1 MTIKYVNGIPK
12 LVPQSSVAKRTQ
24 GISVAADLSPNQQAH
39 LAAIRKE
46 LQYHNAANPDDLM
59 TIKYVSGI
67 PKLVP
72 QSSEAKN

>member
-12 LVPQSSVAKRTQ
+12 FVPQSSVAKRTR

-39 LAAIRKE
+39 LAVIRKV
-46 LQYHNAANPDDLM
+46 LQDHNAANPDDLM
-59 TIKYVSGI
+59 TIEYVSGI

-72 QSSEAKN
+72 QSSEAQN